1 MEVTTQKRCSNC
13 HELGHNKRSCL
24 SRKITENKDSSN
36 GEPDGSSSNKGGAFA
51 RNHPAAH
58 KNQRQHQACPGKEE
72 LVEEMSPQGEGDQ
85 AGKRSRAGAVG
96 VPAGEGGGGGGGVD
110 GSFSRAAAANTCAQS
125 VSVLMS
131 TAAAGTA
138 VGGGV
143 AQQAHENNDIARKDT
158 EAEKHNLLPSAPAV
172 KRSVS
177 FRDFL
182 VASEVMR
189 ISFGAPQLHGVG
201 GIGGGGGNG
210 GSGGSSDA
218 ADDSDG
224 SPTDI
229 EESEEPL
236 SAQREEVET
245 FLRQRQQPKRRGPV
259 DDQAPDPTA
268 SGGSAARGARFHP
281 RVLATFMFKGGV
293 YKSTTTIHAA
303 AAIAGELDGLHSCTY
318 YFLIISESVWYF
330 RTRARRQSAHN

>member
-1 MEVTTQKRCSNC
+1 M
-13 HELGHNKRSCL
+13 
-24 SRKITENKDSSN
+24 
-36 GEPDGSSSNKGGAFA
+36 
-51 RNHPAAH
+51 
-58 KNQRQHQACPGKEE
+58 
-72 LVEEMSPQGEGDQ
+72 EEMSPQGEGDQ

-131 TAAAGTA
+131 TAPAGTA

-172 KRSVS
+172 KRSRRDAPFTPPLSYEGSGGAAASSTHHSSEPSLLQTSPSKPFSMPRVS
-177 FRDFL
+177 AQEIAEVARNPMAMAEARRRHDFL

-245 FLRQRQQPKRRGPV
+245 FLRQRQRRSPV